1 MFFRKRLLAR
11 LLLLDQP
18 VPHRSDEEISL
29 EVARNYRWNFWANFM
44 DGMIFWF
51 GLAFAS
57 STTIVPLFVSKV
69 SDSPLMI
76 GLVAVI
82 AQAGWYLPQ
91 LLTAG
96 PIERLDRKKPVVINL
111 GFFLER
117 LPVWLWPLAA
127 WLASDYPIAAL
138 AIFLVG
144 YAWHGLGAGMIGPAW
159 QELLARCFPV
169 EKRGWFFGFTNFAGT
184 GLAALGAQVSIWL
197 LAAYAFPTNFVILF
211 TIAAVCITLSWG
223 FLALAREP
231 LQPVNRA
238 QVSEGSL
245 WSRMTG
251 VLREDRNFRTYLG
264 VRMLLIV
271 GSMGLGFI
279 TVVAVE
285 QWRVPDSVVGIY
297 TAIMLVG
304 QTVGN
309 LVAGVIAD
317 RMGHKVPLVIGG
329 LAQLLGFG
337 VAWLT
342 PVSAGLYLV
351 FALVGF
357 SIGVN
362 IVSGVLIALEF
373 SSPER
378 RPTYVG
384 IANTAVGIA
393 SGVAPMV
400 GAAVAL
406 LGYSWL
412 FAAGTVVSLLAVVLL
427 LTLVMDPRRAPARIK
442 LVAEGS

>member
-1 MFFRKRLLAR
+1 MFLRRRLLTR

-18 VPHRSDEEISL
+18 APRRSEQEISQ
-29 EVARNYRWNFWANFM
+29 EVAANYRWNFWANFL

-51 GLAFAS
+51 GLSFAS

-69 SDSPLMI
+69 SLNPLLI

-111 GFFLER
+111 GLFLER
-117 LPVWLWPLAA
+117 FPVWLWPLAA
-127 WLASDYPIAAL
+127 WLALDNPTLAL
-138 AIFLVG
+138 VVFLVA
-144 YAWHGLGAGMIGPAW
+144 YAWHGLGAGMVAPAW
-159 QELLARCFPV
+159 QELVARCFPL
-169 EKRGWFFGFTNFAGT
+169 EKRGWFFGVTNFAGT
-184 GLAALGAQVSIWL
+184 GLAAVGAQLSVWL
-197 LAAYAFPTNFVILF
+197 LAAYDFPTNFVVLF
-211 TIAAVCITLSWG
+211 VIAAVCVTLSWA
-223 FLALAREP
+223 FLAFTREP
-231 LQPVNRA
+231 LQPVDHT
-238 QVSEGSL
+238 QIVDGSA
-245 WSRMTG
+245 WSRMVA
-251 VLREDRNFRTYLG
+251 VLRSDRNFRAYLG
-264 VRMLLIV
+264 VRMLLIL

-279 TVVAVE
+279 TVVAVD
-285 QWRVPDSVVGIY
+285 QWNVADSVVGIY

-309 LVAGVIAD
+309 LLAGVMAD
-317 RMGHKVPLVIGG
+317 RMGHKAPLVIGG
-329 LAQLLGFG
+329 FAQLLGFA
-337 VAWLT
+337 VAWTT
-342 PVSAGLYLV
+342 PVASGLYLT

-362 IVSGVLIALEF
+362 IVSGILIALEF
-373 SSPER
+373 STPAR

-393 SGVAPMV
+393 SGIAPLI

-406 LGYSWL
+406 LGYTWL
-412 FAAGTVVSLLAVVLL
+412 FAASTIISLVAVALL
-427 LTLVMDPRRAPARIK
+427 LVLVADPRRAPTS
-442 LVAEGS
+442 AEFAAGGR